1 MKKQQLE
8 KISDGL
14 FAELTIDQK
23 RRVAGG
29 ALCFSERKDGSIEVH
44 VD

>member
-8 KISDGL
+8 RISDGL
-14 FAELTIDQK
+14 FAELTLDQK
-23 RRVAGG
+23 KRVAGG
-29 ALCFSERKDGSIEVH
+29 VLSYREGKDGFVEVK